1 MVGFTQ
7 SRAGAVVLAVVV
19 VSVAATQAD
28 TIFVDTDNC
37 PLSDCCF
44 PHNLRGCDDR
54 ECEAIVCAVIPNCCA
69 GFAVWFQGCADL
81 AFDLC
86 GLCRPSGGSGT
97 EADPYCSIQT
107 AIDNAVDTDEIV
119 VAPGTYIE
127 NIDFLGKAITL
138 RSSDGAD
145 VTTIGPPA
153 WGDVVRCISGEGPDT
168 LLDGFTITGEEQF
181 GPYGHGMF
189 NSGSS
194 PTVSNCIFRDNSTLG
209 YGGGMSNN
217 SSSPTVTNCTFSG
230 NSATAGG
237 GMYNI
242 FSSPTVINCTF
253 SGNSANSGGG
263 MANAGGTPTVTNCTF
278 SGNSASSS
286 GGGMSNSSTSP
297 TVTNC
302 TFESNTGNLGGGMYS
317 QVGSSPTMTN
327 CTFSGN
333 TAVNAGGLYN
343 AGGTPTLI
351 NCTLS
356 GNSAESGVGGLFSFG
371 GNPTLSNCVLW
382 GNGPSNILNNG
393 GSPVVTFTDVQG
405 GFPGLGN
412 IDADPLF
419 VDPGN
424 GDHRLSPGSL
434 CIDAGDNTAVPQQI
448 TTDLDGNPRF
458 RDDPGRPDGGVP
470 DGVNPIIDMGSYEF
484 QGESTPG
491 DLNGDGTVGI
501 NDFSALLDA
510 WGPCPDP
517 CPPFCFGD
525 IDGDC
530 NVGVLDFLLLLRNWT
545 L

>member
-7 SRAGAVVLAVVV
+7 SRAGAVVVAVVA
-19 VSVAATQAD
+19 VSAGAAQGDAL
-28 TIFVDTDNC
+28 FVNGNNC
-37 PLSDCCF
+37 PGPGD
-44 PHNLRGCDDR
+44 
-54 ECEAIVCAVIPNCCA
+54 
-69 GFAVWFQGCADL
+69 
-81 AFDLC
+81 
-86 GLCRPSGGSGT
+86 GSVG
-97 EADPYCSIQT
+97 DPYCSIQT

-127 NIDFLGKAITL
+127 NIDFLGKAISL
-138 RSSDGAD
+138 RSADGAD
-145 VTTIGPPA
+145 VTTIDSQA

-194 PTVSNCIFRDNSTLG
+194 PTVTNCIFRDNSTLG
-209 YGGGMSNN
+209 YGGGMFNDSG
-217 SSSPTVTNCTFSG
+217 SPTVTNCTFSG

-253 SGNSANSGGG
+253 SGNTGGG
-263 MANAGGTPTVTNCTF
+263 MANSGGTPTVTNCTF
-278 SGNSASSS
+278 SGNSFSH

-297 TVTNC
+297 TVSNC
-302 TFESNTGNLGGGMYS
+302 TFENNTGHLGGGMYN
-317 QVGSSPTMTN
+317 QVGSTPTMIN

-343 AGGTPTLI
+343 AGGAPTLI
-351 NCTLS
+351 NCTFS
-356 GNSAESGVGGLFSFG
+356 GNSAESGVGGLFTFG
-371 GNPTLSNCVLW
+371 GNPTLYNCVLW
-382 GNGPSNILNNG
+382 GNGPINIYNNG

-434 CIDAGDNTAVPQQI
+434 CVDAGDNTAVPEQI

-458 RDDPGRPDGGVP
+458 HDDPGRPDGGVR

-491 DLNGDGTVGI
+491 DLDGDGEVGI
-501 NDFSALLDA
+501 SDFLSLLGA
-510 WGPCPDP
+510 WGPCPIP

-530 NVGVLDFLLLLRNWT
+530 DVGTDDFLLLLDNWG
-545 L
+545 